1 LLRAN
6 PIGRFFRAVTFAQD
20 RSIWRQL
27 KGEVPPRRTMGTGK
41 KILLALGALAGLQ
54 GMAGAMIA
62 QELRA
67 EQEARPDIEVTAT
80 ATGRD
85 AMIKA
90 RGLDRDITGMTAVL
104 DFQRHRADKRWTG
117 DPCGVTAIGP
127 AVVGDTVQ
135 WQVNTEEGFAPCDYR
150 LTIDGVPF
158 TYWKPG
164 GLIRPRADS
173 RFSVTREQI
182 GPNRYHVNIR
192 GPIGDSQVQLGLQRG
207 CGARKLG
214 GGIRISEDWMQY
226 TVDTRGMRGAA
237 CLGRV
242 RVEGGAHP
250 FVDTIRLD
258 Q

>member
-1 LLRAN
+1 MLEFSRTTGVMRWGEARRA
-6 PIGRFFRAVTFAQD
+6 R
-20 RSIWRQL
+20 
-27 KGEVPPRRTMGTGK
+27 PPRKPMGTGK
-41 KILLALGALAGLQ
+41 KILLAVGAWVGLPAI
-54 GMAGAMIA
+54 AGAWIA
-62 QELRA
+62 QERIN
-67 EQEARPDIEVTAT
+67 EFNARPEIEFNPT
-80 ATGRD
+80 ATGGD
-85 AMIKA
+85 MVNISV
-90 RGLDRDITGMTAVL
+90 RGLDRDITGLATVL
-104 DFQRHRADKRWTG
+104 ETQRHRADQKWTG
-117 DPCGVTAIGP
+117 DPCGVEAADPT
-127 AVVGDTVQ
+127 VVGDAVQ
-135 WQVNTEEGFAPCDYR
+135 WQVNTEGIVSPCDVR
-150 LTIDGVPF
+150 LTI
-158 TYWKPG
+158 G
-164 GLIRPRADS
+164 GHPYTWPAVIRPKADND
-173 RFSVTREQI
+173 RPQIRVTREQI